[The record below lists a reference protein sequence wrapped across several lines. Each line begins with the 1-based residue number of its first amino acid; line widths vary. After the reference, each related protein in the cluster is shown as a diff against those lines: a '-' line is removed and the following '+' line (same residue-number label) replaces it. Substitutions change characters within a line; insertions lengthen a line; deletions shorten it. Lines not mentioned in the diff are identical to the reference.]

1 MHIHLDL
8 MGGLAGDMFLAAS
21 IDAGLVDLDA
31 LTAGL
36 RSLGLGSEITIH
48 HEKAWRGA
56 MSATHARFENWDPS
70 ADSDHRHLSTIL
82 EMIAQSKL
90 SASVKDRASELF
102 RVLGASEA
110 KVHGIPIE
118 TVHFHEVGAVDSI
131 LDFVS
136 AAFVIDSLG
145 DVTWSV
151 GDVPTGYG
159 TIETAHGE
167 IPLPAPATADL
178 LRGFNLVQKNVPAE
192 LVTPTGAAI
201 LRSVNPGGAHVQ
213 GSLRAIG
220 YGAGTR
226 EIEGLSNVVRL
237 LVFDESTTADAV
249 EYGRDVVCRL
259 SADVDDM
266 NPELLS
272 YVATVK
278 LPQAGALDVTRHPS
292 TMKKGR
298 VGTRIEVLC
307 PTPLRDTIVDLLM
320 RETTTFGVRVEQV
333 ERRILERSVREV
345 ETKYGKI
352 RVKDGF
358 RGDTLIKT
366 VPEFESCR
374 AAADR
379 HGVAVTEVYDETI
392 EKSRS

>member
-1 MHIHLDL
+1 MHLPTQKRSTAVLSPFPELRWDADRLFSEMFGRPQVRVAPGGPEADFFETENEFVLEMDLPGFTNESVDVTVEKGVMTIH
-8 MGGLAGDMFLAAS
+8 GE
-21 IDAGLVDLDA
+21 
-31 LTAGL
+31 
-36 RSLGLGSEITIH
+36 RSLERDE
-48 HEKAWRGA
+48 EK
-56 MSATHARFENWDPS
+56 
-70 ADSDHRHLSTIL
+70 DSYHLRERSWGKF
-82 EMIAQSKL
+82 SR
-90 SASVKDRASELF
+90 SFS
-102 RVLGASEA
+102 
-110 KVHGIPIE
+110 IPH
-118 TVHFHEVGAVDSI
+118 T
-131 LDFVS
+131 
-136 AAFVIDSLG
+136 IDSE
-145 DVTWSV
+145 SV
-151 GDVPTGYG
+151 D
-159 TIETAHGE
+159 ASFN
-167 IPLPAPATADL
+167 
-178 LRGFNLVQKNVPAE
+178 RGVL
-192 LVTPTGAAI
+192 
-201 LRSVNPGGAHVQ
+201 
-213 GSLRAIG
+213 
-220 YGAGTR
+220 
-226 EIEGLSNVVRL
+226 
-237 LVFDESTTADAV
+237 
-249 EYGRDVVCRL
+249 
-259 SADVDDM
+259 
-266 NPELLS
+266 
-272 YVATVK
+272 TVK